1 MNLNEL
7 FETLAS
13 DNSRLFKTDLLK
25 KHASNHTLKKVVFLA
40 LDPFTNFYIRKIPA
54 YTPNQGEGV
63 SLDCALDSLGD
74 LSKRLVT
81 GNAGIAHLKSNL
93 EALSTDDA
101 KVLERVIKKDLKCG
115 VSISTANAVWKD
127 LITDYP
133 CMLCSAFDKKLVD
146 KIKFPALV
154 QKKEDG
160 MRFNAIVANGSVDFR
175 SRNGKEIALLGNLE
189 EDFLA
194 LANGRNMVFDGE
206 LLVEV
211 DGKIADR
218 QTGNGFLNRINKSAI
233 KMREMEDELCELEK
247 NLRQLKNQ
255 LEDHQ

>member
-1 MNLNEL
+1 
-7 FETLAS
+7 
-13 DNSRLFKTDLLK
+13 
-25 KHASNHTLKKVVFLA
+25 
-40 LDPFTNFYIRKIPA
+40 
-54 YTPNQGEGV
+54 
-63 SLDCALDSLGD
+63 
-74 LSKRLVT
+74 
-81 GNAGIAHLKSNL
+81 
-93 EALSTDDA
+93 
-101 KVLERVIKKDLKCG
+101 
-115 VSISTANAVWKD
+115 
-127 LITDYP
+127 
-133 CMLCSAFDKKLVD
+133 MLCSAFDKKLVD

-160 MRFNAIVANGSVDFR
+160 MRFNAIVVNGSVDFR